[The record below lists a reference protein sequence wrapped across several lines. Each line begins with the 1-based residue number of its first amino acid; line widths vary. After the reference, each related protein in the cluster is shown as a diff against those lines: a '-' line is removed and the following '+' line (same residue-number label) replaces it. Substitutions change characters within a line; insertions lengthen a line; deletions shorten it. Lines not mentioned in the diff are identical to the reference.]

1 MSKIYGF
8 GNALVDIEIQIDEDQ
23 LITIGIPKG
32 SMKHI
37 GIDEKEEL
45 LKKYKGSIKTKN
57 PGGSI
62 ANSLFAA
69 ESFGVST
76 CFSCFLGD
84 DENGKIFIDS
94 YSNQNKISFKYSDNP
109 TGVCLVFITP
119 DGERTMASNLS
130 AFFRGRACIIVF

>member
-23 LITIGIPKG
+23 LISIGIPKG
-32 SMKHI
+32 SMRHI
-37 GIDEKEEL
+37 DLEEKEEL
-45 LKKYKGSIKTKN
+45 LKKYKDSIKTKN

-69 ESFGVST
+69 ESFGIST

-94 YSNQNKISFKYSDNP
+94 Y
-109 TGVCLVFITP
+109 
-119 DGERTMASNLS
+119 LS
-130 AFFRGRACIIVF
+130 LIHI